1 MEFRAGSPADAEVI
15 AGLIASFQSEL
26 TDDPSGA
33 GAEEYLASV
42 SVQAERDYLASERYR
57 YLLAY
62 SGSQLAGFI
71 AIRDGSH
78 LFHLFVERSH
88 QRQGIAR
95 RLWERA
101 LERAVR
107 SWQRWRLYGQ
117 LKPFRRAGVSSLWL
131 CSSRVNTEYAWHLVS
146 AHAASGFA
154 SMRPNQS
161 KEVCSLGVIKLGDV
175 AGTLCPGRCCGSAPP
190 QKRRSSPRKYERQ
203 TPPLFNPARSLRAR
217 SHKV

>member
-1 MEFRAGSPADAEVI
+1 MEFRAGSRADAEAI

-26 TDDPSGA
+26 TDDPSGS

-42 SVQAERDYLASERYR
+42 SVQAEREYLASDRYR

-62 SGSQLAGFI
+62 ADSQLAGFI

-101 LERAVR
+101 LRELCAPNSDGDFTVNSSLSAVPVYQAFGFVAAG
-107 SWQRWRLYGQ
+107 SLQSGHGISFL
-117 LKPFRRAGVSSLWL
+117 PMRRAALL
-131 CSSRVNTEYAWHLVS
+131 A
-146 AHAASGFA
+146 
-154 SMRPNQS
+154 
-161 KEVCSLGVIKLGDV
+161 GD
-175 AGTLCPGRCCGSAPP
+175 ATNR
-190 QKRRSSPRKYERQ
+190 
-203 TPPLFNPARSLRAR
+203 
-217 SHKV
+217 

>member
-1 MEFRAGSPADAEVI
+1 MEFRAGAPADAEAI
-15 AGLIASFQSEL
+15 AALIASFQGEL

-62 SGSQLAGFI
+62 SDSKFAGFI

-88 QRQGIAR
+88 HRQGIAR

-101 LERAVR
+101 LEELCADGSDGGFTVN
-107 SWQRWRLYGQ
+107 
-117 LKPFRRAGVSSLWL
+117 SSL
-131 CSSRVNTEYAWHLVS
+131 S
-146 AHAASGFA
+146 AVPVYQAFGFA
-154 SMRPNQS
+154 PVGSIQSMHGISFLPMRRP
-161 KEVCSLGVIKLGDV
+161 EP
-175 AGTLCPGRCCGSAPP
+175 ATGTEQRREPTNSTPGQHDGK
-190 QKRRSSPRKYERQ
+190 Q
-203 TPPLFNPARSLRAR
+203 
-217 SHKV
+217 